1 MMDGR
6 RIDVITAFLMAAI
19 PVFAASFIGSAAT
32 MPVIPTWYAGLAKP
46 SFNPPNWLFGPV
58 WTILYIMMASAFYRI
73 LRLPV
78 NVIGRRTG
86 IRVFLFQIAV
96 NGLWSVVFFGYQSL
110 AGGMAVVVL
119 LWLGLAANIII
130 FWKLDRVAA
139 WLVIPCIFWVS
150 FAAILNAAIW
160 MLN

>member
-1 MMDGR
+1 
-6 RIDVITAFLMAAI
+6 
-19 PVFAASFIGSAAT
+19 
-32 MPVIPTWYAGLAKP
+32 
-46 SFNPPNWLFGPV
+46 
-58 WTILYIMMASAFYRI
+58 
-73 LRLPV
+73 
-78 NVIGRRTG
+78 
-86 IRVFLFQIAV
+86 
-96 NGLWSVVFFGYQSL
+96 VVFFGYQSL